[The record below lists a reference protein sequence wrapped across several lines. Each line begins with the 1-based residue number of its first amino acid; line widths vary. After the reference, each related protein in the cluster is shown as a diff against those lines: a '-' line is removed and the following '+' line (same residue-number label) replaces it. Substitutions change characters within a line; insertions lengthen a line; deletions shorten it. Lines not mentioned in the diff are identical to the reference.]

1 MTVLHIGPLH
11 PLESVLVLL
20 LALGPL
26 VAAVVVVLVVRR
38 REALEDEGQNKDRGA
53 GPAQGPADSES
64 SAASVPPSS

>member
-1 MTVLHIGPLH
+1 VTALHIGPLH

-38 REALEDEGQNKDRGA
+38 REALEDDDHESGPGQA
-53 GPAQGPADSES
+53 PADSES